1 MIVSAKLELRWFL
14 SQLRPFLGSQ
24 VGSIALIVLGSSM
37 FLLDPLLLKWLI
49 DKVLPKKDLHLLLT
63 AAAGFLGIYVCR
75 LGLSAAGRLISF
87 RAVQDLVVHLR
98 LRVLQHL
105 NRLSAQYHE
114 TRAIGD
120 TLYRVEQDVDQ
131 VAEIGS
137 SLVPTVLQAAC
148 NTIFVTTTICILNW
162 RLTLVLVPLLPLF
175 FVFRTYFG
183 TRLSAASDSTQQTA
197 SDESSFLQEHLS
209 SVIQIQLLRQERA
222 QTDSFLRR
230 ATAKRKAL
238 NHRTLTEVLFAT
250 CYMGLIALGTVGILG
265 YGGYQV
271 FVGSL
276 TVGGLV
282 AFYSYLG
289 RLFDPLN
296 IAVDIYSRL
305 NRLRSS
311 IRRILDIIDKLPDIS
326 SQANCGGSS
335 FPVRGQIDI
344 SNVSFSYR
352 TGGPCV
358 LEDLNLQIKSGEK
371 VALVGASG
379 SGKSTITKLVAR
391 LYDVHHGTI
400 CIDGLDVRTIDLDGL
415 RTAVCYVMQET
426 MLFDRSLKE
435 NLLLANPKATE
446 KELTRAIEM
455 ADLGPLLRRLPH
467 GWSTRL
473 GPKGNS
479 LSGGER
485 QRLALAR
492 AVLQSPS
499 LIILDESTSALD
511 APTEQRIFT
520 HLSRHFHDRTMIVIS
535 HRLSA
540 LAWVDRI
547 IVLARGRIDDSGTHE
562 HLLQRGGLY
571 TRLYNTR
578 SSSAALSTSEPA
590 AIGQVLSHGSV
601 AAAD

>member
-1 MIVSAKLELRWFL
+1 VISSANRELRWFL
-14 SQLRPFLGSQ
+14 SQLRPFLASQ
-24 VGSIALIVLGSSM
+24 VISISLIVLGSSM

-63 AAAGFLGIYVCR
+63 AAVGLLGIYVCR
-75 LGLSAAGRLISF
+75 LGFSAVGRLISF
-87 RAVQDLVVHLR
+87 HAVQNLVVNVR
-98 LRVLQHL
+98 LSVFEHL

-114 TRAIGD
+114 TKPIGD
-120 TLYRVEQDVDQ
+120 TLYRIEQDVDQ

-137 SLVPTVLQAAC
+137 SLVPSVLQAAS
-148 NTIFVTTTICILNW
+148 NAIFVVTTVCILSW

-183 TRLSAASDSTQQTA
+183 TRLRTASDSTQETA
-197 SDESSFLQEHLS
+197 SDETEFLQEHLS
-209 SVIQIQLLRQERA
+209 SVIQIQLLRQEHA
-222 QTDSFLRR
+222 QTKTFLCR
-230 ATAKRKAL
+230 ATAKRKAA
-238 NHRTLTEVLFAT
+238 NARMLTEVLFAT

-289 RLFDPLN
+289 RLFEPLN
-296 IAVDIYSRL
+296 LAIDIYSRL

-311 IRRILDIIDKLPDIS
+311 IKRIVDIIDQIPEVANQPNCVSLSLPIK
-326 SQANCGGSS
+326 GK
-335 FPVRGQIDI
+335 IDV
-344 SNVSFSYR
+344 SNVCFGYKAA
-352 TGGPCV
+352 GPRV
-358 LEDLNLQIKSGEK
+358 LENLTLQVKAGEK

-379 SGKSTITKLVAR
+379 SGKSTLTKLIAR
-391 LYDVHHGTI
+391 LYDVRSGEI
-400 CIDGLDVRTIDLDGL
+400 CIDDLDVRTIDLNGL
-415 RTAVCYVMQET
+415 RTGVSYVMQET
-426 MLFDRSLKE
+426 VLFDRTFKE
-435 NLLLANPKATE
+435 NLMLANPKATE
-446 KELTRAIEM
+446 NELATAIEM
-455 ADLGPLLRRLPH
+455 AELDALVRRLPH
-467 GWSTRL
+467 GPNTQL
-473 GPKGNS
+473 GPKGNT

-520 HLSRHFHDRTMIVIS
+520 NLSRYFRYHTMIVIS

-540 LAWVDRI
+540 LTWVDRI
-547 IVLARGRIDDSGTHE
+547 IVLEGGRIKETGTHE
-562 HLLQRGGLY
+562 DLLQRGGLY
-571 TRLYNTR
+571 SRLYNTQP
-578 SSSAALSTSEPA
+578 SSESATTGESTT
-590 AIGQVLSHGSV
+590 IGEVLSHGPV
-601 AAAD
+601 AADD

>member
-1 MIVSAKLELRWFL
+1 VISNARRELRWFL
-14 SQLRPFLGSQ
+14 SQLRPFLASQ
-24 VGSIALIVLGSSM
+24 VISISLIVLGSSM

-63 AAAGFLGIYVCR
+63 AAVGFLGIYLCR
-75 LGLSAAGRLISF
+75 LAFSAAGRLISF
-87 RAVQDLVVHLR
+87 HAVQKLVVNLR
-98 LRVLQHL
+98 LSVLEHL
-105 NRLSAQYHE
+105 NRLSAQYHDS
-114 TRAIGD
+114 RAIGD
-120 TLYRVEQDVDQ
+120 TLYRIEQDVDQ

-137 SLVPTVLQAAC
+137 SLVPSVLQAAS
-148 NTIFVTTTICILNW
+148 NAIFVITTVCILNW

-175 FVFRTYFG
+175 FVFRTYFA
-183 TRLSAASDSTQQTA
+183 TRLRVASDSTQQTA
-197 SDESSFLQEHLS
+197 SDESEFLQEHLS
-209 SVIQIQLLRQERA
+209 SVIQIQLLRQEHA
-222 QTDSFLRR
+222 QTESFLCR
-230 ATAKRKAL
+230 ATAKRTAA
-238 NHRTLTEVLFAT
+238 NDRMLTEVLFAT

-289 RLFDPLN
+289 RLFEPLN
-296 IAVDIYSRL
+296 VAIDIYSRL

-311 IRRILDIIDKLPDIS
+311 IRRIVDVIDQVPEVANQPNCVSLSLPI
-326 SQANCGGSS
+326 
-335 FPVRGQIDI
+335 RGKVDV
-344 SNVSFSYR
+344 SNVCFSYK
-352 TGGPCV
+352 TGGPHV
-358 LEDLNLQIKSGEK
+358 LEDLNLQIKPCEK

-391 LYDVHHGTI
+391 LYDVRRGKI
-400 CIDGLDVRTIDLDGL
+400 CIDDVDVRAIDLNGL
-415 RTAVCYVMQET
+415 RTAISYVMQET
-426 MLFDRSLKE
+426 VLFDRTLKE
-435 NLLLANPKATE
+435 NLMLGNAKATE
-446 KELTRAIEM
+446 NELTRAIEM
-455 ADLGPLLRRLPH
+455 AELEAVVRRLPY
-467 GWSTRL
+467 GWNTQL

-520 HLSRHFHDRTMIVIS
+520 SLSRYFRDQTMVVIS
-535 HRLSA
+535 HKLSA

-547 IVLARGRIDDSGTHE
+547 IVLEGGRIEDTGTHE
-562 HLLQRGGLY
+562 GLLQRGGMY
-571 TRLYNTR
+571 TRLYNTW
-578 SSSAALSTSEPA
+578 SSSETLSTSGLVVVGET
-590 AIGQVLSHGSV
+590 VSDGSA

>member
-1 MIVSAKLELRWFL
+1 MISDAKRELRWFV
-14 SQLRPFLGSQ
+14 SQLRPFLASQ
-24 VGSIALIVLGSSM
+24 VISISLIVLGSSM

-63 AAAGFLGIYVCR
+63 AAVGFLGIYLCR

-87 RAVQDLVVHLR
+87 HAVQNLVVNLR
-98 LRVLQHL
+98 LSVLEHL

-114 TRAIGD
+114 TKAIGD
-120 TLYRVEQDVDQ
+120 TLYRIEQDVDQ

-137 SLVPTVLQAAC
+137 SLVPSVLQAAS
-148 NTIFVTTTICILNW
+148 NAIFVITTICILNW

-175 FVFRTYFG
+175 FVFRTYFV
-183 TRLSAASDSTQQTA
+183 TRLRAASDSTQQTA
-197 SDESSFLQEHLS
+197 SDESEFLQEHLS
-209 SVIQIQLLRQERA
+209 SVIQIQLLRQEHA
-222 QTDSFLRR
+222 QTRSFLCR
-230 ATAKRKAL
+230 ATAKRNAA
-238 NHRTLTEVLFAT
+238 NDRMLTEVLFAT

-289 RLFDPLN
+289 RLFEPLN
-296 IAVDIYSRL
+296 VAIDIYSRL

-311 IRRILDIIDKLPDIS
+311 IRRIVDVIDQVPEVANQPNCVSLSLPI
-326 SQANCGGSS
+326 
-335 FPVRGQIDI
+335 RGNIDV
-344 SNVSFSYR
+344 SNVCFSYK
-352 TGGPCV
+352 TGGPHV
-358 LEDLNLQIKSGEK
+358 LEDLNLEIKAGEK

-391 LYDVHHGTI
+391 LYDVRRGKI
-400 CIDGLDVRTIDLDGL
+400 CIDDLDMRAIDLHGL
-415 RTAVCYVMQET
+415 RTAISYVMQESV
-426 MLFDRSLKE
+426 LFDRTLKE
-435 NLLLANPKATE
+435 NLMLANPKATE
-446 KELTRAIEM
+446 NELTTAIEM
-455 ADLGPLLRRLPH
+455 AELEVLVRRLPS
-467 GWSTRL
+467 GWNTRL

-492 AVLQSPS
+492 AILQSPS

-511 APTEQRIFT
+511 APTEQRIFAN
-520 HLSRHFHDRTMIVIS
+520 LSRYFRDHTMIVIS

-547 IVLARGRIDDSGTHE
+547 IVLEGGRIEETGTHE
-562 HLLQRGGLY
+562 DLMQRGGLY
-571 TRLYNTR
+571 WRLYNTQP
-578 SSSAALSTSEPA
+578 SKKPSATAKSA
-590 AIGQVLSHGSV
+590 AIGEVLSHGPV
-601 AAAD
+601 AADD